1 MYLNAL
7 YAIAASEYWT
17 LEELQGWADAIIAQ
31 VKSPK
36 PWLCSLSLS
45 QSFPEA
51 KSAILM
57 ELLGVGD
64 YDSELVIGFF
74 YLKYLKAPLLKEVYH
89 MKIFNIYDARFAL
102 EEHEL
107 ETEKNKVYASWSQKE
122 LDYLVSPE
130 LVSRELDSL
139 SY

>member
-7 YAIAASEYWT
+7 YAIANSKYWT
-17 LEELQGWADAIIAQ
+17 LEELQGWADATIAQ

-36 PWLCSLSLS
+36 HWLCSLSLS
-45 QSFPEA
+45 QSFAEA
-51 KSAILM
+51 SSAILM
-57 ELLGVGD
+57 ELSGVGD
-64 YDSELVIGFF
+64 YDSELIIGFL
-74 YLKYLKAPLLKEVYH
+74 YLKYLENPCLKENIH
-89 MKIFNIYDARFAL
+89 RLIFGIYDARFAL

-122 LDYLVSPE
+122 RDYLVSPE

>member
-7 YAIAASEYWT
+7 YAIADSEYWT
-17 LEELQGWADAIIAQ
+17 LEQLQSWADAIIAQ

-45 QSFPEA
+45 KSFAEA
-51 KSAILM
+51 SSAIVM
-57 ELLGVGD
+57 ELSGVGD

-74 YLKYLKAPLLKEVYH
+74 YLKYLENPCLKENIH
-89 MKIFNIYDARFAL
+89 QLIFRVYDARFAL

-122 LDYLVSPE
+122 RDYLVSPE